1 MKKELIDRYGKP
13 TRPVATL
20 LFATRLRLQG
30 RSLGLVYIG
39 QKAEYIELKWQE
51 VAVMPPAAAL
61 EPVLRRRCRPV
72 PGIPTLLRFSL
83 KNIPDVL
90 TYIEYIFQGFEKVR
104 KERSFA

>member
-1 MKKELIDRYGKP
+1 
-13 TRPVATL
+13 
-20 LFATRLRLQG
+20 
-30 RSLGLVYIG
+30 
-39 QKAEYIELKWQE
+39 
-51 VAVMPPAAAL
+51 MPPAAAL